1 MEPPT
6 SSELHVKSH
15 GSNQSSP
22 QKALVPNEVIEA
34 ERLGEGAICRTTEPG
49 GRPDKAKVNDNR
61 NRRGPRRRVVV
72 E

>member
-6 SSELHVKSH
+6 SSDKLYVKSH

-22 QKALVPNEVIEA
+22 QKALVPSEAIAA
-34 ERLGEGAICRTTEPG
+34 ERLGEGARCRTTEPG
-49 GRPDKAKVNDNR
+49 GRPDEAKVNENPGR
-61 NRRGPRRRVVV
+61 